1 MLLAFQPGTV
11 QIRNWGKNTP
21 VWELPEG
28 CNGVVAVANL
38 KAVSVL
44 GREVAGPVAWHG
56 VGREAENLGSGGQR
70 AS

>member
-1 MLLAFQPGTV
+1 M
-11 QIRNWGKNTP
+11 
-21 VWELPEG
+21 
-28 CNGVVAVANL
+28 VAVANL